1 MRSTSEILMQ
11 VAAVAEHIGYGQ
23 LKCQQQGLVV
33 VTGGS
38 SAGDHL
44 STIRPVLS
52 GFLHNTFRTKNDL
65 LFRKL
70 RNPTSKES
78 HA

>member
-1 MRSTSEILMQ
+1 MQ

-23 LKCQQQGLVV
+23 LKCQRQGLVV

-52 GFLHNTFRTKNDL
+52 GFLHNTF
-65 LFRKL
+65 
-70 RNPTSKES
+70 
-78 HA
+78 